1 MKDDDVEFGRVKA
14 DEGDIGR
21 EGDGH
26 TERCD
31 LDLKIESKGFDQTD
45 IGNWII
51 EVEKKQ
57 EYRDMKIKTR
67 RKQI

>member
-31 LDLKIESKGFDQTD
+31 LDLKIKSNDFDQTVID
-45 IGNWII
+45 N
-51 EVEKKQ
+51 
-57 EYRDMKIKTR
+57 
-67 RKQI
+67 

>member
-21 EGDGH
+21 EGNGH

-31 LDLKIESKGFDQTD
+31 LDLKWNLHSGGFGWVISISWWQ
-45 IGNWII
+45 
-51 EVEKKQ
+51 EK
-57 EYRDMKIKTR
+57 T
-67 RKQI
+67 